1 MKKTKKVSA
10 RRDTIAKQTK
20 QIALRRQIDELCERV
35 FQFNVE
41 MAESN
46 LAFTWKGDDLFVLR
60 TYDLGNGYATTEIY
74 QLNEAAQNA
83 LAAIDFDIDD
93 DGEVDELFWDC
104 LDEYKL
110 VIFGD

>member
-1 MKKTKKVSA
+1 MAKVMKKTKKVSA

-46 LAFTWKGDDLFVLR
+46 VAFTWKGDDLFVLR
-60 TYDLGNGYATTEIY
+60 TYDFCPGPSEVTTEIY
-74 QLNEAAQNA
+74 QLNKAAQKA
-83 LAAIDFDIDD
+83 LAAID
-93 DGEVDELFWDC
+93 
-104 LDEYKL
+104 
-110 VIFGD
+110 